1 MDKRAPVI
9 PTLLSS
15 CKFHWDTQRYSSQN
29 LHQASMSSVTQTI
42 SEAVGTLK
50 LRPSERQEEAS
61 PVAASTAAPASK
73 PKWYSETANEGD
85 ARAPY
90 KYAAYLPTF
99 DGHLKLPPLE
109 PFEHADP
116 GLQALND
123 PDPRS
128 FLRDAEVE
136 DITPGFATE
145 VLSGVRLEE
154 LDTRG
159 RQQLALFVAQRGI
172 VVSDVLQCHLFQAD
186 VGDATTG
193 LPKSRELHRQRSRL
207 ANQ

>member
-1 MDKRAPVI
+1 
-9 PTLLSS
+9 
-15 CKFHWDTQRYSSQN
+15 
-29 LHQASMSSVTQTI
+29 MSSVTQTI
-42 SEAVGTLK
+42 TEAVGTLK
-50 LRPSERQEEAS
+50 LRPSEHQEEAS
-61 PVAASTAAPASK
+61 AATASTATPASK
-73 PKWYSETANEGD
+73 PKWYSETANEGE

-109 PFEHADP
+109 PFEHTDP

-136 DITPGFATE
+136 DITPAFASE

-172 VVSDVLQCHLFQAD
+172 VVSHVLHCSISSKLMSAWCQQVFRNQESFIDKDPDWLINNWTKFFGRPHIHPTSGAPEGWPEFHL
-186 VGDATTG
+186 V
-193 LPKSRELHRQRSRL
+193 
-207 ANQ
+207 